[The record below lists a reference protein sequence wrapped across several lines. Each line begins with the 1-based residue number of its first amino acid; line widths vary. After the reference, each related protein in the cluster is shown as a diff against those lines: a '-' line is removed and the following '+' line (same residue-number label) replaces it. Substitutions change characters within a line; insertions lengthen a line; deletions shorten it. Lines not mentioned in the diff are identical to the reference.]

1 MHHFYSALYRL
12 IPPSSVFFRLLPPS
26 SAFFRGGGWERFLR
40 LLAVDPLV
48 EVGRACGGKG
58 IEQTGGLGFGDDE
71 VAMSLADEILGDS
84 VVEEREERVV
94 EAFDIE
100 QAVRLLVEA
109 ELGPG
114 EDFGK
119 FLERAETAGK
129 GDEGIGK
136 VGHEGLA
143 FVHGGDDAEVFEALM
158 GDFLRDER
166 FGDDADDFAAG
177 SERGI
182 GDGAHQADATAAEDE
197 ADVALGEERAEIA
210 GGPGISGPGA
220 AVGAAINA
228 EAFNS
233 HGDRWSGSSFIEKI
247 MGTARNLGHAHP
259 HPALSPG
266 ERVNRPLTSVNFMYW
281 FQSSAMVS
289 TEQSVS
295 LIGRFIG
302 VFLHEQKSPGIHAG
316 AVKEEEDD
324 GDNPLH
330 DAARGQV
337 NLDGGADEAD
347 EGNDLKGVFANRA
360 DRRRIFR
367 FELAVANQGEAK
379 VDSPERGDQAEG
391 NGQVKRPPV
400 RHEENKRDNQDK
412 DEVRKA
418 TTSDPKED
426 LVFLRGDVVAVDGE
440 GDEEQSGEVGG
451 DAGDGGE
458 ERLPLNQKVM
468 EDFHR
473 AVSEIFRRNTCAK
486 GLFPAHPGKWA
497 KASAKNKEEIES

>member
-1 MHHFYSALYRL
+1 
-12 IPPSSVFFRLLPPS
+12 
-26 SAFFRGGGWERFLR
+26 
-40 LLAVDPLV
+40 
-48 EVGRACGGKG
+48 
-58 IEQTGGLGFGDDE
+58 
-71 VAMSLADEILGDS
+71 
-84 VVEEREERVV
+84 
-94 EAFDIE
+94 
-100 QAVRLLVEA
+100 
-109 ELGPG
+109 
-114 EDFGK
+114 
-119 FLERAETAGK
+119 
-129 GDEGIGK
+129 
-136 VGHEGLA
+136 
-143 FVHGGDDAEVFEALM
+143 
-158 GDFLRDER
+158 
-166 FGDDADDFAAG
+166 
-177 SERGI
+177 
-182 GDGAHQADATAAEDE
+182 
-197 ADVALGEERAEIA
+197 
-210 GGPGISGPGA
+210 
-220 AVGAAINA
+220 
-228 EAFNS
+228 
-233 HGDRWSGSSFIEKI
+233 
-247 MGTARNLGHAHP
+247 
-259 HPALSPG
+259 
-266 ERVNRPLTSVNFMYW
+266 
-281 FQSSAMVS
+281 MVS

-426 LVFLRGDVVAVDGE
+426 LVFLRGDVVAVDGQ